1 MTILIYI
8 LTGLLILIILGVII
22 LLFTGNQ
29 HILRGIQVVY
39 LKGYTSTYI
48 NDWPQFDNRIIKS
61 DTSIENKNEQWEL
74 AEDYNSI
81 KPTETLQKFH
91 EKMGTVAF
99 LIFKKDQIWYENYAE
114 GYGTQSKT
122 NSFSMAKSITTA
134 LLGKAI
140 EEGFIKSLKQ
150 PVKDFFTE
158 CPPDLTVGDLA
169 SMASGMQWNE
179 DYDNPFSSVA
189 RIYLLKDVQ
198 KYMLSQTYTESS
210 GTSFEYNSGNTQLL
224 GILIKKATGKH
235 LADYLSEH
243 FWKPMGM
250 QEDALWELDGKESE
264 MEKAYCCISSNARDF
279 ARFGKLFKNAGKWN
293 GKPILNPEFVEKCIH
308 PRFEESPEYGYG
320 FWLSNYRN
328 KRIFVM
334 QGILGQYV
342 ITIPEDD
349 LMIVRLGH
357 KRGVYKDSTAF
368 TQDFFVYID
377 EAYEMLA
384 KQPAKAET
392 FS

>member
-1 MTILIYI
+1 MTILIYL
-8 LTGLLILIILGVII
+8 LTGLLILIILGLII
-22 LLFTGNQ
+22 LLLTGNQ

-48 NDWPQFDNRIIKS
+48 NDWPQFDNRLIKADAS
-61 DTSIENKNEQWEL
+61 PENKNHQWEL
-74 AEDYNSI
+74 AEDYNRV
-81 KPTETLQKFH
+81 KPTESLQNFH

-99 LIFKKDQIWYENYAE
+99 LIFKNDQIWYEDYAE
-114 GYGTQSKT
+114 GYGTESKT

-140 EEGFIKSLKQ
+140 EEGHIKSLDQK
-150 PVKDFFTE
+150 VSDFFE
-158 CPPDLTVGDLA
+158 EIPSDLTVGDLA
-169 SMASGMQWNE
+169 SMASGMDWNE

-189 RIYLLKDVQ
+189 RIYLLKNVR
-198 KYMLSQTYTESS
+198 KYMLSQTYKETP
-210 GTSFEYNSGNTQLL
+210 GKSFEYNSGNTQLL
-224 GILIKKATGKH
+224 GMLIEKATGKH

-243 FWKPMGM
+243 FWKPLGM
-250 QEDALWELDGKESE
+250 QEDALWELDSNESA

-279 ARFGKLFKNAGKWN
+279 ARFGKLFKNGGKWN
-293 GKPILNPEFVEKCIH
+293 DKQLLSPEFVEKCIH

-328 KRIFVM
+328 KDIFVM

-357 KRGVYKDSTAF
+357 KRGVYRNSTAF
-368 TQDFFVYID
+368 TEDFFTYID

-384 KQPAKAET
+384 KQPAKTEST
-392 FS
+392 L